1 MKNIFIVVIYL
12 GIHFSAQSQYYFYND
27 KYFDNDFVFEVGAGI
42 GAINAITDIGGQPK
56 GSTKKYFNEINWQ
69 NTSLSNSI
77 YFSGIYKSII
87 GGRLELT
94 YGNIKGYDSLLAKG
108 SSRYRRNL
116 SYQSE
121 IREISLMAEFHP
133 LMLKDFESSPYFS
146 PYIIGGVGWFAFNP
160 QGNLNGNWID
170 LQPLSTEGQ
179 GFKEYP
185 NRKPYKLKQANI
197 LLGAGLKFEASELF
211 SFRLEWIHRYLFTDY
226 LDDASTQYINPIV
239 FATNLSPANAQNALL
254 LFNRTGKPER
264 EGAQRGDP
272 KNTDSY
278 FTVNFKLG
286 FTLGRTRR

>member
-94 YGNIKGYDSLLAKG
+94 YGNVKGYDSLLAKG
-108 SSRYRRNL
+108 TGRYKRNL
-116 SYQSE
+116 SYKSE
-121 IREISLMAEFHP
+121 IREISLMVEFHP

-160 QGNLNGNWID
+160 EGYIKGNWVD
-170 LQPLSTEGQ
+170 LQPLHTEGQ

-185 NRKPYKLKQANI
+185 NRKPYKLKQPNI
-197 LLGAGLKFEASELF
+197 LIGAGVKFEASQLF
-211 SFRLEWIHRYLFTDY
+211 TFRLEWVHRYLFTDY
-226 LDDASTQYINPIV
+226 LDDASTQYINPIL
-239 FATNLSPANAQNALL
+239 FSRNLSPCSAVLRNAPNPLPLIVTVASSPADL
-254 LFNRTGKPER
+254 
-264 EGAQRGDP
+264 GA
-272 KNTDSY
+272 
-278 FTVNFKLG
+278 
-286 FTLGRTRR
+286 